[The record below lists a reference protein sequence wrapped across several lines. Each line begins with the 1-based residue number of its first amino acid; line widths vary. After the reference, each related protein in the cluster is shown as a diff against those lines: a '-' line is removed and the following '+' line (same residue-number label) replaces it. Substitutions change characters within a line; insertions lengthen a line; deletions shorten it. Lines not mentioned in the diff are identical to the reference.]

1 MNKRHGKVAWRC
13 IYLTHDTCFSLCRV
27 DLDSGTGFPVCCRK
41 RRKDRVFAL
50 CFFRAQLF
58 RFYTRSFIF
67 VPHAFFLRL
76 ASAIERKKRGRPPLH
91 IVQIYSHAHIRLIM
105 KWKHLETLWDKCTAG
120 FHFSKVPKCL
130 NYQKCIAKNFLK
142 SCQSGLFSWRRESL
156 RAFRSY
162 FPACVRISIH
172 FWKIFCRFPAKQH
185 VCANSNFFK

>member
-1 MNKRHGKVAWRC
+1 LIPLLTHLDFRRTVPLNFALLPSRFRSNAAMKKRHGKVAWRC

-76 ASAIERKKRGRPPLH
+76 ASAIARKKRGRPPLH
-91 IVQIYSHAHIRLIM
+91 IIQIYSHAHIRQIM
-105 KWKHLETLWDKCTAG
+105 K
-120 FHFSKVPKCL
+120 
-130 NYQKCIAKNFLK
+130 
-142 SCQSGLFSWRRESL
+142 
-156 RAFRSY
+156 
-162 FPACVRISIH
+162 
-172 FWKIFCRFPAKQH
+172 
-185 VCANSNFFK
+185 